1 MNDAFIW
8 RWSAPGPAEPPSLQ
22 VLFVEPPGIPG
33 TALTAA
39 LRDYHPELA
48 AATAE
53 IVPVSELPPEANV
66 VSPDG
71 PPAAA
76 VGLIAWGKHVLKLIL
91 FPAPMPASAV
101 EGCLRPALLPPEMK
115 SDARA
120 HRGHALL
127 YYAGAE
133 TDPLEQLVALGAVA
147 GALARFHAIV
157 TLNEEAR
164 AAIPSFALL
173 PDEEGEDM
181 LRSLRTL
188 PIPYLYGGFVKMEL
202 TDVPGVWVRT
212 FANHRLGLPNLA
224 YHAAGH
230 DEGQQVFGLFAGV
243 LGYLRETGLTFEI
256 GEIVRVGEGDN
267 THLRVRAPAEA
278 EWWLESRG
286 PMLVLDRVEVRDG

>member
-1 MNDAFIW
+1 MNDAFLL
-8 RWSAPGPAEPPSLQ
+8 RFSAAGQADPPGFQILFADPPS
-22 VLFVEPPGIPG
+22 IPAD
-33 TALTAA
+33 ALTAA

-48 AATAE
+48 TASTE
-53 IVPVSELPPEANV
+53 IIPVSDLPAGANV

-71 PPAAA
+71 PTASA
-76 VGLIAWGKHVLKLIL
+76 VGLVAWGKHVVKLIL

-115 SDARA
+115 TDARA

-127 YYAGAE
+127 YYAGAD

-147 GALARFHAIV
+147 GALARFRAVV

-173 PDEEGEDM
+173 PDEEEEDM
-181 LRSLRTL
+181 LRTLRTL
-188 PIPYLYGGFVKMEL
+188 PVPYLYGGFVKMEL
-202 TDVPGVWVRT
+202 TDVPGVWART
-212 FANHRLGLPNLA
+212 FANQRLGLPNLA

-230 DEGQQVFGLFAGV
+230 DEGQQVFGLFTGV
-243 LGYLRETGLTFEI
+243 LGYLRETGLAFEI
-256 GEIVRVGEGDN
+256 GEVIRVGDDI
-267 THLRVRAPAEA
+267 HLKVRAPAEA

-286 PMLVLDRVEVRDG
+286 RMQVLDRVETRDES